1 MEKLKI
7 EKPAEGMEFSYD
19 IVWKNDFSE
28 LAACIAQAGLAPGKI
43 CIVTDHNIAPLFL
56 EQVEASLHATGAVVL
71 SHIIPAGEQ
80 HKHLDTVRELYAFL
94 VKNHF
99 ERKDLLVALGGG
111 VTGDLTG
118 FAAATYLRGIDF
130 VQVPTTLLAQVD
142 SSVGGK
148 TGVDFN
154 KYKNMIGAFHQPRLV
169 YMNAE
174 TLRTLPGDQFSSGM
188 AEIIKSALICDSQ
201 FFYWLEDHVEEIRK
215 KEPEVL
221 IEMIRTCCS
230 IKANVVAEDPK
241 ETGLRA
247 ILNYGHTV
255 GHAVE
260 KLSNFRMLHGHCVA
274 LGMLAALSI
283 DQKRGTVSDRELLQ
297 IRALLVSFALPLY
310 TSGVTPEAVLDA
322 MRSDKK
328 MEGGKIRFILLQ
340 KIGTAE
346 ICTTLTEADLS
357 DAVLE
362 ITGS

>member
-1 MEKLKI
+1 MEKLRI

-19 IVWKNDFSE
+19 IVWKNDFSD
-28 LAACIAQAGLAPGKI
+28 LTACIAKAGLTPGKI
-43 CIVTDHNIAPLFL
+43 CIVTDHNVAPLYL
-56 EQVEASLHATGAVVL
+56 DQVETSLRETGAVVI
-71 SHIIPAGEQ
+71 SYIIPAGEQ

-94 VKNHF
+94 IANHF
-99 ERKDLLVALGGG
+99 ERKDLLAALGGG

-130 VQVPTTLLAQVD
+130 IQIPTTLLAQVD

-154 KYKNMIGAFHQPRLV
+154 QYKNMVGAFHQPRLV
-169 YMNAE
+169 YMNPE

-188 AEIIKSALICDSQ
+188 AEIIKSALICDSH
-201 FFYWLEDHVEEIRK
+201 FLVWLEDHTEEIRN
-215 KEPEVL
+215 KEPEALV
-221 IEMIRTCCS
+221 EMIRTCCS
-230 IKANVVAEDPK
+230 IKAKVVSEDPK

-247 ILNYGHTV
+247 ILNYGHTI
-255 GHAVE
+255 GHAIE

-283 DQKRGTVSDRELLQ
+283 DQKRGTVSDHEVLQ

-310 TSGVTPEAVLDA
+310 TTGVKPEAVLDA

-328 MEGGKIRFILLQ
+328 MEGGRIRFILLK

-346 ICTTLTEADLS
+346 ICRTLTEADLS

-362 ITGS
+362 ITSS